1 MLDSILDAVV
11 TALKSESISAF
22 REFPEKRADV
32 KTGVSVSVGLGD
44 CKCVSSGMGE
54 YLGTRAGQ
62 GGSADIELFGRRIE
76 LTLRFE
82 IFSPFGAPHGAAAC
96 VKCADRLRECL
107 AKLPSGLKALEM
119 ESGEICMDEKLSCF
133 RCVCTLRA
141 LAFLVAESDGTETEF
156 LDFVLKGT
164 VYSGN

>member
-1 MLDSILDAVV
+1 MLDSFLDAVV
-11 TALKSESISAF
+11 IALKSESISAF

-54 YLGTRAGQ
+54 YIGTRAGE
-62 GGSADIELFGRRIE
+62 GGSDDTELFGRRME
-76 LTLRFE
+76 LTLLFE
-82 IFSPFGAPHGAAAC
+82 IYSPVGAPHGAAAC
-96 VKCADRLRECL
+96 VKCTDRLRDCM

-119 ESGEICMDEKLSCF
+119 ESGEVCMDEKLACF
-133 RCVCTLRA
+133 RCVCTIRA

-164 VYSGN
+164 VDSGN